1 MPQWELLVT
10 DGHVRAARW
19 RSSAKFITG
28 IGAALI
34 ILGFVGVWLT
44 PQNNPVSRI
53 AQAKQDMVI
62 ARQNALT
69 KFMAGKGAP
78 PRPLPA
84 NAANATAINAAPGL
98 IAGLLDSLNRTNA
111 LPPAVRSVDR
121 ETFWGGNWTPG
132 AVIAVASDR
141 TILIGFYVNRAF
153 AAQRPFGQAQAP
165 PPVLG
170 RVFGLFRRSA
180 DNKPGWT
187 FYCLTVPQAVCVGGE
202 TVLPAVLPATL
213 RELTPASARE
223 P

>member
-1 MPQWELLVT
+1 MSQWELLVT

-19 RSSAKFITG
+19 RAGAKFITG
-28 IGAALI
+28 IGATLI
-34 ILGFVGVWLT
+34 ILGFIGIWLT

-53 AQAKQDMVI
+53 AQAKQELVN

-84 NAANATAINAAPGL
+84 NAANATAMNNAESL
-98 IAGLLDSLNRTNA
+98 IAGLLESLNRNNT
-111 LPPAVRSVDR
+111 LPPEIKSIDP
-121 ETFWGGNWTPG
+121 ETFWTGNWTPG
-132 AVIAVASDR
+132 AVAAVTSGR
-141 TILIGFYVNRAF
+141 TILIGFYVTPP
-153 AAQRPFGQAQAP
+153 RPAGQAQAP

-170 RVFGLFRRSA
+170 RMFGLFRRAPDKQDWS
-180 DNKPGWT
+180 
-187 FYCLTVPQAVCVGGE
+187 FYCLTVPQAAPCRGE
-202 TVLPAVLPATL
+202 PVLPAAIPATL